1 MLLVMDVGNSHT
13 KIGVFDGVSLV
24 ANWRLVTTSGRT
36 TDELRVLLTALLGQE
51 NISTESITGCCIAS
65 VVPPVN
71 TTIEAV
77 CKTLFGVTPLFVVP
91 GVRTGITI
99 KVENPKEVGADR
111 IVNSV
116 AAAEEFGVPVIVV
129 DLGTATKFEV
139 ISENSEYLGGVIAPG
154 IQISAD
160 ALFDKCAKL
169 ARIEIVTPD
178 HVIGKDTVSHIC
190 AGLTYGNADMV
201 DGLVARIAHEMRAHP
216 KVIATG
222 GFAPLIGP
230 LCRRVDHVDPLL
242 TLKGLRAVFVRN
254 EKAAV

>member
-13 KIGVFDGVSLV
+13 KIGLFDGESLV

-36 TDELRVLLTALLGQE
+36 IDELRVMLTALLVQE
-51 NISTESITGCCIAS
+51 DVSTQSVTGCCIAS

-71 TTIEAV
+71 PTIEAV
-77 CKTLFGVTPLFVVP
+77 CKTLFRVTPLFIVP

-99 KVENPKEVGADR
+99 KVESPKEVGADR

-116 AAAEEFGVPVIVV
+116 AAVEEFGGPAIVV

-139 ISENSEYLGGVIAPG
+139 ISENAEYLGGVIAPG
-154 IQISAD
+154 VQISAD
-160 ALFDKCAKL
+160 ALFDRCAKL

-178 HVIGKDTVSHIC
+178 HVIGKDTVSHIR

-201 DGLVARIAHEMRAHP
+201 DGLVARIAHEMRANP

-230 LCRRVDHVDPLL
+230 LCRSIDRVDPLL
-242 TLKGLRAVFVRN
+242 TLKGLRAVFVKN
-254 EKAAV
+254 EKAVV

>member
-13 KIGVFDGVSLV
+13 KIGLFDGDILV
-24 ANWRLVTTSGRT
+24 ANWRLVTTTGRT
-36 TDELRVLLTALLGQE
+36 TDELRIMLNALLVQE
-51 NISTESITGCCIAS
+51 DVPAQSITGCCIAS

-71 TTIEAV
+71 PTIEAV
-77 CKTLFGVTPLFVVP
+77 CNALFNVTPLFVVP

-99 KVENPKEVGADR
+99 KVESPKEVGADR

-116 AAAEEFGVPVIVV
+116 AAAEEFGGPAIVV

-139 ISENSEYLGGVIAPG
+139 ISEHAEYLGGVIAPG

-160 ALFDKCAKL
+160 ALFERCAKL
-169 ARIEIVTPD
+169 ARIEIATPD
-178 HVIGKDTVSHIC
+178 YVIGKDTVSHIR

-201 DGLVARIAHEMRAHP
+201 DGLVARIAHEMRAKP

-222 GFAPLIGP
+222 GFASLIGP
-230 LCRRVDHVDPLL
+230 LCRRVDHIDPLL

>member
-13 KIGVFDGVSLV
+13 KIGLFDGDTLV
-24 ANWRLVTTSGRT
+24 ANWRLVTTTGRT
-36 TDELRVLLTALLGQE
+36 TDELRIMLNALLVQE
-51 NISTESITGCCIAS
+51 DVPAQSITGCCIAS

-71 TTIEAV
+71 PTIEAV
-77 CKTLFGVTPLFVVP
+77 CNALFNVTPLFVVP

-99 KVENPKEVGADR
+99 KVESPKEVGADR

-116 AAAEEFGVPVIVV
+116 AAAEEFGGPAIVV

-139 ISENSEYLGGVIAPG
+139 ISEHAEYLGGVIAPG

-160 ALFDKCAKL
+160 ALFERCAKL
-169 ARIEIVTPD
+169 ARIEIATPD
-178 HVIGKDTVSHIC
+178 HVIGKDTVSHIR

-201 DGLVARIAHEMRAHP
+201 DGLAARIAHEMRAKP

-222 GFAPLIGP
+222 GFASLIGP
-230 LCRRVDHVDPLL
+230 LCRRVDHIDPLL

>member
-36 TDELRVLLTALLGQE
+36 TDELRVMLTALLGQE
-51 NISTESITGCCIAS
+51 NISTESIAGCCIAS

-77 CKTLFGVTPLFVVP
+77 CNTLFRVTPLFVVP

-116 AAAEEFGVPVIVV
+116 AAAEEFGGPVIVV

-230 LCRRVDHVDPLL
+230 LCCRVDIVDPLL

>member
-13 KIGVFDGVSLV
+13 KIGLFDGGALV

-36 TDELRVLLTALLGQE
+36 TDELRVMLSALLMQE
-51 NISTESITGCCIAS
+51 DVSARSVTGCCIAS

-71 TTIEAV
+71 PTIEAV
-77 CKTLFGVTPLFVVP
+77 CNSLFNVAPVFVAP

-116 AAAEEFGVPVIVV
+116 AAAEEFGGPVIVV
-129 DLGTATKFEV
+129 DLGTATKFEA
-139 ISENSEYLGGVIAPG
+139 ISENAEYLGGIIAPG

-160 ALFDKCAKL
+160 ALFDRCAKL

-178 HVIGKDTVSHIC
+178 HVIGKDTVSHIR

-201 DGLVARIAHEMRAHP
+201 DGLVARIAHEMRADP
-216 KVIATG
+216 KVVATG

-230 LCRRVDHVDPLL
+230 LCRRVDCIDPLL
-242 TLKGLRAVFVRN
+242 TLKGLRSVFARN